1 MAYMS
6 DHYMENYWRGGS
18 EEDRVRE
25 LCEELTSILGGV
37 TYTQV
42 CVTSAGI
49 EYKKLVFE
57 YEDSTDN

>member
-1 MAYMS
+1 MPNDRYMAR
-6 DHYMENYWRGGS
+6 YWHGGTDK
-18 EEDRVRE
+18 DRVRE

-42 CVTSAGI
+42 CVTSAGK

-57 YEDSTDN
+57 YESSTNN